1 MAGGAVGR
9 PYRPNH
15 RKAHP
20 KGASADQR
28 SARAERHAKVQR
40 RRLRR
45 RPLPWSYLPR
55 RAGASMRDAS
65 QAHKNDPGGTHA
77 HCNVGSGRRAPA
89 LPARRRGSDLGRH
102 GQDRHPQRP
111 VGRLCRFRRQVV
123 LRGRAHGGR
132 GFRRQGAE
140 RAVEVITADH
150 QNKPDVA
157 SNLARQWYDT
167 DKVDAIM
174 ELTTSS
180 VALAV
185 QQLGKEKKKINIV
198 TGAATTD
205 LTGKACT
212 PYGFHWAYDNRA
224 LAVGTGGALVEKG
237 GDTWFFITADY
248 AFGHSLEAETGRYVT
263 SKGGK
268 VVGAVRH
275 PLSAPDF
282 SSFLLQ
288 AQASKAKVV
297 GLANAGLDT
306 SNAIKQAAEFGIVQG
321 GQRLAA
327 LLFTLAEVHG
337 LGLQASQGLVLT
349 EGYYW
354 DLDDQTRAFA
364 KRFQE
369 RTGRMPNMVQAG
381 TYSAVTQY
389 LKAIQAAG
397 TDETEAVAKKLHE
410 MPVEDF
416 FAKKGKAAERP
427 HDPRYVPVR
436 GQEALRVEW
445 AVGLLQAPLDH

>member
-1 MAGGAVGR
+1 MKSVFGTVLSLGLVLG
-9 PYRPNH
+9 
-15 RKAHP
+15 
-20 KGASADQR
+20 
-28 SARAERHAKVQR
+28 
-40 RRLRR
+40 
-45 RPLPWSYLPR
+45 PLPAAAQVSDNTVKIGILNDQSGVYADFGGKWSVE
-55 RAGASMRDAS
+55 AAQMAAADF
-65 QAHKNDPGGTHA
+65 GGKVL
-77 HCNVGSGRRAPA
+77 NVPIEIVS
-89 LPARRRGSDLGRH
+89 
-102 GQDRHPQRP
+102 
-111 VGRLCRFRRQVV
+111 
-123 LRGRAHGGR
+123 
-132 GFRRQGAE
+132 
-140 RAVEVITADH
+140 ADH

-157 SNLARQWYDT
+157 SNLARQWYDLER
-167 DKVDAIM
+167 VDAIM

-185 QQLGKEKKKINIV
+185 QQLSKDKKKINIV

-224 LAVGTGGALVEKG
+224 LAVGTGGAVVEQG
-237 GDTWFFITADY
+237 GDTWFFVTADY
-248 AFGHSLEAETGRYVT
+248 AFGHSLEQQTSNYVK

-268 VVGAVRH
+268 VLGAVRH

-288 AQASKAKVV
+288 AQGSKAKII

-306 SNAIKQAAEFGIVQG
+306 SNAIKQASEFGIVQG

-337 LGLQASQGLVLT
+337 LGLKAAQGLVLT

-354 DLDDQTRAFA
+354 DLDDQSRGFA
-364 KRFQE
+364 KRYME
-369 RTGRMPNMVQAG
+369 KTGRMPNMIHAG

-389 LKAIQAAG
+389 LKAVQAAG

-410 MPVEDF
+410 MPVDDF
-416 FAKKGKAAERP
+416 FARKGKVLANGRMV
-427 HDPRYVPVR
+427 HDMYLFQVKAPNDSKGPWDYYKHLSTIP
-436 GQEALRVEW
+436 GELAFASLQESGCV
-445 AVGLLQAPLDH
+445 VTQ